1 MSHCSTGRDDR
12 PRDLFA
18 TGRSRS
24 TSAAIVRSMFGP
36 GTSNATHSSS
46 RRLRAVGRLRPRGRH
61 VGRLHRAGEHVR
73 SGPVAGVRPSAGR
86 GSTDPADRRTCAPVQ
101 CASEHVQRARS
112 LGRRTSPAPSPP
124 DEARCHQ
131 TCPAPR
137 ATRSRGAD
145 IMFPAV
151 ASMSDG
157 RRRRAVRAT
166 TGPSNPCIVTNMST
180 EHGRRPSASAG
191 PRRGCRSAGSMSG
204 VQRSASAG
212 RVGRVAK
219 TPHGQRRASSL
230 RLRGSSSSLR
240 FVESRARAGE
250 AGRPSCG
257 WGSSRASWAS
267 RPPAR

>member
-46 RRLRAVGRLRPRGRH
+46 RRLRAVRRLRPRGRH
-61 VGRLHRAGEHVR
+61 VRRRRGLHRSEEHVR
-73 SGPVAGVRPSAGR
+73 SAPVAAVRPSAGR
-86 GSTDPADRRTCAPVQ
+86 GSTDPAGRRTCAPAQ

-157 RRRRAVRAT
+157 RRRAGGQGT
-166 TGPSNPCIVTNMST
+166 TRSSNLCVAANMSA
-180 EHGRRPSASAG
+180 EHVRQPSAS
-191 PRRGCRSAGSMSG
+191 RRVHAEACRSPGERVRRA
-204 VQRSASAG
+204 AE
-212 RVGRVAK
+212 RVGRTGRPGGEHTAWVA
-219 TPHGQRRASSL
+219 TCP
-230 RLRGSSSSLR
+230 
-240 FVESRARAGE
+240 RAG
-250 AGRPSCG
+250 P
-257 WGSSRASWAS
+257 
-267 RPPAR
+267 

>member
-46 RRLRAVGRLRPRGRH
+46 RRLRAVRRLRPRADMCGAA
-61 VGRLHRAGEHVR
+61 GGLHRGEEHVR
-73 SGPVAGVRPSAGR
+73 SGPRPSAGR
-86 GSTDPADRRTCAPVQ
+86 GSTDPAGRRTCAPAQ

-157 RRRRAVRAT
+157 RRRRSGLRPGPATPVSPRTCPPNMAAGPPRRRVHAEAVGRPGACPACS
-166 TGPSNPCIVTNMST
+166 GA
-180 EHGRRPSASAG
+180 RRPDALAG
-191 PRRGCRSAGSMSG
+191 WRRHRMGSDVPACRIDIDRVGCR
-204 VQRSASAG
+204 RE
-212 RVGRVAK
+212 
-219 TPHGQRRASSL
+219 P
-230 RLRGSSSSLR
+230 
-240 FVESRARAGE
+240 
-250 AGRPSCG
+250 
-257 WGSSRASWAS
+257 
-267 RPPAR
+267 